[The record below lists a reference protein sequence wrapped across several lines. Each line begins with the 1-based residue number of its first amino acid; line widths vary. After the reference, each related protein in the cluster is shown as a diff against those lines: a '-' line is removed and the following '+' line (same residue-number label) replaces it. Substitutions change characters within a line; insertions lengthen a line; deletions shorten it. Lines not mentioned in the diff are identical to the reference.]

1 MEERDLNFIEGLG
14 SIWISLRAC
23 PHTQIVHWVRAQVGR
38 GAGL

>member
-23 PHTQIVHWVRAQVGR
+23 PNTQDSALGQGPGR
-38 GAGL
+38 QRSRT